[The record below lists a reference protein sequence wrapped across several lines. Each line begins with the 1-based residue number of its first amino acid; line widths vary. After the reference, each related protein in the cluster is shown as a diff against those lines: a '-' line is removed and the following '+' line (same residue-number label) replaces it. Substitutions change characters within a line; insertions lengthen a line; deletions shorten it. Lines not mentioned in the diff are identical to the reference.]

1 MLFLRK
7 MFMKQS
13 GSKRVILSLFY
24 IYMSV
29 CATHGG
35 ETEYNSAKGAFEQRF
50 AEAEK
55 LMKSGVALG
64 REKKY
69 ADSAAELRKAIEL
82 IPDNGP
88 LWYNLGMSLYNGGE
102 TDAARRAW
110 QKTVELRPDY
120 ADAWYMLGMLDAKE
134 GRSAEA
140 IAAYAKSSELK
151 PQDGEAQAALVRECL
166 KLARRKYEQ
175 LQRTDPARAKKL
187 AGEFPGNV
195 SPAIGSGKHP
205 LADTEIPGT
214 GKTFDELLEIFK
226 RTPFQRTQPKSRH

>member
-1 MLFLRK
+1 MLCSILVV
-7 MFMKQS
+7 FMT
-13 GSKRVILSLFY
+13 GLA
-24 IYMSV
+24 V
-29 CATHGG
+29 CSHPAGA
-35 ETEYNSAKGAFEQRF
+35 AKDAPESYEQRF
-50 AEAEK
+50 AEAEG
-55 LMKSGVALG
+55 LMKRGVALG

-69 ADSAAELRKAIEL
+69 AESAAELRKAIEL

-102 TDAARRAW
+102 TAVARRAW

-175 LQRTDPARAKKL
+175 LQQSDPARAKKL
-187 AGEFPGNV
+187 AGEFPGNA
-195 SPAIGSGKHP
+195 SPALGSGKHP

-226 RTPFQRTQPKSRH
+226 HTPFQRTQPKSRH

>member
-1 MLFLRK
+1 VNPAF
-7 MFMKQS
+7 
-13 GSKRVILSLFY
+13 GSDIDKNIDKSSY
-24 IYMSV
+24 
-29 CATHGG
+29 
-35 ETEYNSAKGAFEQRF
+35 EQRF
-50 AEAEK
+50 SRAEE
-55 LMKSGVALG
+55 LMKRGVALG

-69 ADSAAELRKAIEL
+69 VESAEELRKAIEL

-102 TDAARRAW
+102 SAAARRAW

-120 ADAWYMLGMLDAKE
+120 ADAWYMLGLLDAKE
-134 GRSAEA
+134 GKSADA

-151 PQDGEAQAALVRECL
+151 PQDGEAQAALIKECL
-166 KLARRKYEQ
+166 KLARSKYQQ
-175 LQRTDPARAKKL
+175 LQQTDPDRAKKL

-195 SPAIGSGKHP
+195 SPAVGTGKHP

-226 RTPFQRTQPKSRH
+226 HTPFQRSQPKGRH

>member
-1 MLFLRK
+1 
-7 MFMKQS
+7 MFSIKQ
-13 GSKRVILSLFY
+13 KCLIFFYAIAIL
-24 IYMSV
+24 I
-29 CATHGG
+29 C
-35 ETEYNSAKGAFEQRF
+35 YNSAALCTEKSPFASKHETYEQRF

-55 LMKSGVALG
+55 LMKRGVALG

-69 ADSAAELRKAIEL
+69 SESVGELKKAIEL

-102 TDAARRAW
+102 TAAARRAW
-110 QKTVELRPDY
+110 EKTVELRPDY

-187 AGEFPGNV
+187 AGEFPGNA
-195 SPAIGSGKHP
+195 SPALGSGKHP

-226 RTPFQRTQPKSRH
+226 HTPFQRR

>member
-1 MLFLRK
+1 
-7 MFMKQS
+7 MKRITHL
-13 GSKRVILSLFY
+13 SKAILMVSISLMVCDC
-24 IYMSV
+24 IYADEGKEIPTTVFRNES
-29 CATHGG
+29 
-35 ETEYNSAKGAFEQRF
+35 YEQRF
-50 AEAEK
+50 GRAEK
-55 LMKSGVALG
+55 LMKRGVALG

-69 ADSAAELRKAIEL
+69 AESAAELRKAIEL

-151 PQDGEAQAALVRECL
+151 PQDGEAQAALVIECL

-175 LQRTDPARAKKL
+175 LQ
-187 AGEFPGNV
+187 
-195 SPAIGSGKHP
+195 
-205 LADTEIPGT
+205 
-214 GKTFDELLEIFK
+214 
-226 RTPFQRTQPKSRH
+226 